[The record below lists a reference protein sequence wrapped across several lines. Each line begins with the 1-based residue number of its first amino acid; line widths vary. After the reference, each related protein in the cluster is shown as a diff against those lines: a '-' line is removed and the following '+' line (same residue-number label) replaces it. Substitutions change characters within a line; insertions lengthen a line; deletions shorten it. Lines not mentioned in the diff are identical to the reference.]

1 MAVVNLKSSV
11 FRADDNKPLDPMH
24 KAARLIIITA
34 TVMNAATDSSGST
47 YHLADLPSDCLLH
60 DLTGFDVEAW
70 GFAQVNIGTLTD
82 NDALSTVARSAGVT
96 HRPVVFGDAKH
107 GKHLWEILGLAS
119 DPGGVIGLYL
129 HASAAATAAGSCP
142 FQIVYM
148 AR

>member
-1 MAVVNLKSSV
+1 MAVVNLKSSI
-11 FRADDNKPLDPMH
+11 FRAADNKPLDPLH
-24 KAARLIIITA
+24 RAGRLIVITG
-34 TVMNAATDSSGST
+34 TVTNAATDSSAST

-60 DLTGFDVEAW
+60 DLTGFSVVGW

-82 NDALSTVARSAGVT
+82 NDALSTVARAAAAT

-107 GKHLWEILGLAS
+107 GKHLWEILGLPS

-129 HASAAATAAGSCP
+129 HATAAATGAGRCP